1 MWIVINQL
9 MQMFWEIR
17 DEYILATKS
26 KYKDVSLHSGHIT
39 GDWENVPVSTGAK
52 MTSLKLHF

>member
-9 MQMFWEIR
+9 MQMFWE
-17 DEYILATKS
+17 TKS
-26 KYKDVSLHSGHIT
+26 KYKDVSLHSGDIT